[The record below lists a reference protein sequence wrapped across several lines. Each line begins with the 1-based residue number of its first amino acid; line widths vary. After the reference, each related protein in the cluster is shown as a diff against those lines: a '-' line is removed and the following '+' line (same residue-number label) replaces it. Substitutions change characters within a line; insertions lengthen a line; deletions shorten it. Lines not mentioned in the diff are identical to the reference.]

1 MGVNMLWYET
11 ILNEFNNIKDKDKKI
26 SMEKYM
32 KNKFEFYGV
41 QSKDRINIEKSYFT
55 KSPKDYLDW
64 DFINFC
70 WNQNEREMQYVGIN
84 YLKYKKKFIT
94 HEDIKKIEELITC
107 KSWWDSVDNFNQI
120 LSHLLVDNKKIKQEM
135 IFWSKSSNIWL
146 RRSSILSQL
155 KLKEKTDEE
164 LLTKVIKNNLD
175 SSEFFINKSIGWALR
190 EYSKSNSFFVTQFI
204 YDNKENLSNLSI
216 KEASKYL

>member
-1 MGVNMLWYET
+1 
-11 ILNEFNNIKDKDKKI
+11 
-26 SMEKYM
+26 
-32 KNKFEFYGV
+32 
-41 QSKDRINIEKSYFT
+41 
-55 KSPKDYLDW
+55 
-64 DFINFC
+64 
-70 WNQNEREMQYVGIN
+70 MQYVGIN

-146 RRSSILSQL
+146 RISSILSQL

>member
-1 MGVNMLWYET
+1 
-11 ILNEFNNIKDKDKKI
+11 
-26 SMEKYM
+26 
-32 KNKFEFYGV
+32 
-41 QSKDRINIEKSYFT
+41 
-55 KSPKDYLDW
+55 
-64 DFINFC
+64 
-70 WNQNEREMQYVGIN
+70 MQYLGIN

>member
-1 MGVNMLWYET
+1 
-11 ILNEFNNIKDKDKKI
+11 
-26 SMEKYM
+26 
-32 KNKFEFYGV
+32 
-41 QSKDRINIEKSYFT
+41 
-55 KSPKDYLDW
+55 
-64 DFINFC
+64 
-70 WNQNEREMQYVGIN
+70 MQYVGIN